1 MLARELIKDV
11 IPPLRTSDTGLKA
24 LSWMEEFRVSHLP
37 IVNNIKFLGLISYDD
52 ILSLNA
58 PAEPLGNHTLSLNR
72 PFVFENQNIYDVVK
86 LVSRLGLTLTPV
98 LSADEQYL
106 GVITLPD
113 LVSNFAAIESVQDPG
128 GIIVLEL
135 NKNDYVLSEIAHII
149 ESNDAKILSTFITS
163 NPDSTKLELTLKIN
177 KIDLSR
183 IIASF
188 NRYNYVVKATYHESE
203 HDIDLQ
209 ERFDSF
215 MNYLNI

>member
-1 MLARELIKDV
+1 MLAKELIKDV
-11 IPPLRTSDTGLKA
+11 VPPLRTSDTGLKA

-58 PAEPLGNHTLSLNR
+58 PSEPLGNHSLSLSR
-72 PFVFENQNIYDVVK
+72 PFVYESQNIYDVIK
-86 LVSRLGLTLTPV
+86 IVSKLGLTLTPV

-113 LVSNFAAIESVQDPG
+113 LVGNFAAIEAVHDPG

-149 ESNDAKILSTFITS
+149 EGNDARILSTFITS
-163 NPDSTKLELTLKIN
+163 RPDSNKLELTIKVN
-177 KIDLSR
+177 KMDLSR

-203 HDIDLQ
+203 HEADLQ

>member
-37 IVNNIKFLGLISYDD
+37 IVNNIKFLGLISYED
-52 ILSLNA
+52 ILNLNA
-58 PAEPLGNHTLSLNR
+58 PSDPLGNHPLSLDR
-72 PFVFENQNIYDVVK
+72 PFVYENQNIYDVVK
-86 LVSRLGLTLTPV
+86 LVSRHDLTLIPV
-98 LSADEQYL
+98 LTKDEQYL
-106 GVITLPD
+106 GVISLPD
-113 LVSNFAAIESVQDPG
+113 IVSNFAAIESVQDPG

-149 ESNDAKILSTFITS
+149 ETNDAKILSTFITS
-163 NPDSTKLELTLKIN
+163 RQDSQKLELTLKIN

-188 NRYNYVVKATYHESE
+188 NRYNYIVKATYHESE
-203 HDIDLQ
+203 HEADLQ

>member
-1 MLARELIKDV
+1 
-11 IPPLRTSDTGLKA
+11 
-24 LSWMEEFRVSHLP
+24 
-37 IVNNIKFLGLISYDD
+37 
-52 ILSLNA
+52 
-58 PAEPLGNHTLSLNR
+58 
-72 PFVFENQNIYDVVK
+72 VFENQNIYDVVK
-86 LVSRLGLTLTPV
+86 LVSRLDLTLIPV
-98 LSADEQYL
+98 LSQDEQFL

-113 LVSNFAAIESVQDPG
+113 LVANFAAIESVHDPG

-149 ESNDAKILSTFITS
+149 ETNDAKILSSFITS
-163 NPDSTKLELTLKIN
+163 NPDSTKLELTIKLN

-203 HDIDLQ
+203 HDTDLQ

>member
-1 MLARELIKDV
+1 
-11 IPPLRTSDTGLKA
+11 
-24 LSWMEEFRVSHLP
+24 
-37 IVNNIKFLGLISYDD
+37 
-52 ILSLNA
+52 
-58 PAEPLGNHTLSLNR
+58 LGNHSLSLSK
-72 PFVFENQNIYDVVK
+72 PFVFENQSIYDVVR
-86 LVSRLGLTLTPV
+86 LVSRLNLTLTPV
-98 LSADEQYL
+98 LRADEQYL

-128 GIIVLEL
+128 GMIVLEL
-135 NKNDYVLSEIAHII
+135 NKNDYVLSEITHII

-163 NPDSTKLELTLKIN
+163 HPDSTKLELTLKIN

-183 IIASF
+183 IMASF
-188 NRYNYVVKATYHESE
+188 NRYNYNIKATYHESE

>member
-11 IPPLRTSDTGLKA
+11 VPPLRTSDTGLKA

-58 PAEPLGNHTLSLNR
+58 PSEPLGNHALSLNR
-72 PFVFENQNIYDVVK
+72 PFVYENQNIYDVVK
-86 LVSRLGLTLTPV
+86 LVSRLNLTLTPV

-113 LVSNFAAIESVQDPG
+113 LVSNFASIESVHDPG
-128 GIIVLEL
+128 GIIILEL

-163 NPDSTKLELTLKIN
+163 QPDSNKIELTLKIN

-203 HDIDLQ
+203 HDADLQ

>member
-1 MLARELIKDV
+1 MLARELIKDI

-58 PAEPLGNHTLSLNR
+58 PSEPLGNHSLSLSK
-72 PFVFENQNIYDVVK
+72 PFVFENQSIYDVVR
-86 LVSRLGLTLTPV
+86 LVSRLNLTLTPV
-98 LSADEQYL
+98 LRADEQYL

-128 GIIVLEL
+128 GMIVLEL

-163 NPDSTKLELTLKIN
+163 HPDSTKLELTLKIN

-183 IIASF
+183 IMASF
-188 NRYNYVVKATYHESE
+188 NRYNYNIKATYHESE
-203 HDIDLQ
+203 HDTDLQ

>member
-1 MLARELIKDV
+1 MLAHELIKDV
-11 IPPLRTSDTGLKA
+11 IPPLKTSDTGLKA

-37 IVNNIKFLGLISYDD
+37 IVNNVKFLGLLSYDD

-58 PAEPLGNHTLSLNR
+58 PSEPLGNHALSLDR
-72 PFVFENQNIYDVVK
+72 PFVFDNQNIYDVVK
-86 LVSRLGLTLTPV
+86 LVSRLDLTLIPV
-98 LSADEQYL
+98 LSQDEHFL

-113 LVSNFAAIESVQDPG
+113 LVSNFAAIESVHDPG

-149 ESNDAKILSTFITS
+149 ETNDAKILSSFITS
-163 NPDSTKLELTLKIN
+163 NPDSTKLELTIKIN

-203 HDIDLQ
+203 HDTDLQ

>member
-37 IVNNIKFLGLISYDD
+37 IVNNVKFLGLISYDD
-52 ILSLNA
+52 ILSLNS
-58 PAEPLGNHTLSLNR
+58 PSEPLGNHSLSLDR
-72 PFVFENQNIYDVVK
+72 PFVFDHQNIYDVVK
-86 LVSRLGLTLTPV
+86 LVSKLDLTLIPV
-98 LSADEQYL
+98 LLSDEQYL

-113 LVSNFAAIESVQDPG
+113 LVTNFAAIESVHDPG

-163 NPDSTKLELTLKIN
+163 NPDSSKLELTLKIN

-183 IIASF
+183 ITASF
-188 NRYNYVVKATYHESE
+188 NRYNYEIKATYHESE
-203 HDIDLQ
+203 HDTDLQ
-209 ERFDSF
+209 DRYDSF